1 MPTSLYNLRPSLW
14 ELKQFVLF
22 KKAMLSY
29 KKMWKFQGKIREGW
43 VGVDWMNEDKK
54 FTDGSILR
62 IQGHS
67 GIGG

>member
-1 MPTSLYNLRPSLW
+1 
-14 ELKQFVLF
+14 
-22 KKAMLSY
+22 MLSY
-29 KKMWKFQGKIREGW
+29 KKRWKFQGKIREGW